1 MKSKTRWGLAR
12 RGRLTTMWLSCLGA
26 MLTDPAT
33 TTTSAVTLEQTPAV
47 MLRFAFCL
55 RTCCNYHRMVPTNCS
70 FSDAK
75 GARRGLRL
83 LWLVDLHFA
92 FSQHDFCQPGK
103 SLVRKKWSDQA
114 DETMGDYLC
123 GQVLIDLQFSMKLLM
138 KHSISICMDIQCLP
152 FLCQRL
158 CHMTPRI
165 HHQRYFLFFF

>member
-1 MKSKTRWGLAR
+1 VLRRKKLEKKFDEIQNKVRARKEGATDDDVIELLGSNVDGPSYDNYECGDVGANTRCYAQVHL
-12 RGRLTTMWLSCLGA
+12 L
-26 MLTDPAT
+26 P
-33 TTTSAVTLEQTPAV
+33 
-47 MLRFAFCL
+47 
-55 RTCCNYHRMVPTNCS
+55 CCNSHGMVPTNCS

-123 GQVLIDLQFSMKLLM
+123 GQV
-138 KHSISICMDIQCLP
+138 P
-152 FLCQRL
+152 
-158 CHMTPRI
+158 
-165 HHQRYFLFFF
+165 